1 MAQGGRRSV
10 WVTSGI
16 GAAAVAGV
24 VGFGAWQAME
34 KPAIASVSPS
44 PDGAVASAAPQLRVD
59 LSNIERVSG
68 LSVQVDGADVTAA
81 VRGAK
86 GALLIPTEGLKDGVH
101 NAHVRFRTDNLF
113 ARTVERSW
121 RFTVDTKAP
130 EMALKSPAADAISTK
145 RAVLFEGTAEPGS
158 TVAVAWKGGSR
169 STTAT
174 PGGKFRLRARL
185 PEGLTGTR
193 LTARDRAGN
202 TTASDGEVIVDTI
215 APTITVSSPKAGA
228 SLTATDTP
236 LVTGTIGRDKPE
248 LLTFGV
254 TVNGTQTVSIPGAA
268 GVGNTVSADAS
279 TTTVAAGTPSSGLAI
294 NGTTFQLNPGALP
307 QGKNVVEIWAKDAAG
322 NVARK
327 RMRLFVDSTNEFGG
341 HDMVVGATG
350 DDAKALNERL
360 KGLKLL
366 RGKVTST
373 FTKRTRNALVAYQK
387 RRHVKPTGR
396 IDAKTRDAMVGKIV
410 VDISERTLRLYRDG
424 KVFKSYKVA
433 VGQPAYPTPTGTY
446 KVVNKQVD
454 PTWMPPSSP
463 WAKGLGPIPPGPGNP
478 LGTRWIGTSAPAV
491 GIHGTYA
498 DYSVGTA
505 ASHGCMRMHIKDV
518 EELYTH
524 VSVGMPVIINP

>member
-1 MAQGGRRSV
+1 MAQRGRRNV

-34 KPAIASVSPS
+34 KPAIASVSPD
-44 PDGAVASAAPQLRVD
+44 PDGAVASAAPQLRVN
-59 LSNIERVSG
+59 LSNIDRVSD
-68 LSVQVDGADVTAA
+68 LSVQVDGADVTPA

-86 GALLIPTEGLKDGVH
+86 GTLLIPTEGLKDGLH
-101 NAHVRFRTDNLF
+101 RAHVRFRTDNVF

-121 RFTVDTKAP
+121 QFTVDTKAP
-130 EMALKSPAADAISTK
+130 EMALKSPANDAISTK
-145 RAVLFEGTAEPGS
+145 RAVVFEGTAEPGS

-185 PEGLTGTR
+185 PEGLTATR
-193 LTARDRAGN
+193 VTARDKAGN

-215 APTITVSSPKAGA
+215 APTITVASPKGGA
-228 SLTATDTP
+228 TLTATDTP

-254 TVNGTQTVSIPGAA
+254 TVNGRQTVSIPGAA
-268 GVGNTVSADAS
+268 GVGAAPLADGA
-279 TTTVAAGTPSSGLAI
+279 TTTVASSTPAAGLSIEGKS
-294 NGTTFQLNPGALP
+294 FQLDPGALP
-307 QGKNVVEIWAKDAAG
+307 QGKNVVEIWVKDAAG

-327 RMRLFVDSTNEFGG
+327 RMRLFVDSTNEFGE

-360 KGLKLL
+360 KGLGLL
-366 RGKVTST
+366 RGKVTAT

-387 RRHVKPTGR
+387 RRSVKPTGVV
-396 IDAKTRDAMVGKIV
+396 DQKTRDAMVGKIV
-410 VDISERTLRLYRDG
+410 VDLSERTLRLYRDG
-424 KVFKSYKVA
+424 KVFKRYKVA
-433 VGQPAYPTPTGTY
+433 VGQPAYPTPTGTF

-498 DYSVGTA
+498 DYSIGTA
-505 ASHGCMRMHIKDV
+505 ASHGCMRMHIPDV
-518 EELYTH
+518 EDLYKY
-524 VSVGMPVIINP
+524 VSVGMPVVINP